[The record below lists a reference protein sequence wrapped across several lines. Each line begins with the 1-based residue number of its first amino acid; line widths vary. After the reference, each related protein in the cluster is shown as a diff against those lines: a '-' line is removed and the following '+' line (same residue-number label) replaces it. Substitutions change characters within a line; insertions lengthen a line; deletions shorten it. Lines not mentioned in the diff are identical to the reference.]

1 MGGVSEVAIGLDGS
15 VNVRSKIISQSFIK
29 RKISLSP
36 MQMIITI
43 PKELEYL
50 EGLVKLARKETMKF
64 CKTIK

>member
-1 MGGVSEVAIGLDGS
+1 VGGVSEVAIGLDGS